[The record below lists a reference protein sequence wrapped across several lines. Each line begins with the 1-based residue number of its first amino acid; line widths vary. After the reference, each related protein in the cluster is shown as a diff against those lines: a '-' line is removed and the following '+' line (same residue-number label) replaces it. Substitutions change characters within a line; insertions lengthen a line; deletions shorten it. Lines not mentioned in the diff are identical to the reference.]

1 MEHVGFFL
9 LLWFIVGFV
18 VALVVG
24 KILREANT
32 RDTKPS
38 IAVGRPE
45 RRVQV
50 RRARDR
56 GVEVPWHQVDQ
67 RHGFGRRLEV
77 RMSGLMSRHWKP
89 FSVLTASLAI
99 ALLLVS
105 APAGARTWSEA
116 GLEVDNYKAV
126 RLRIENL
133 SGSAKEF
140 LTERRIRNYIELRL
154 RSVGLTL
161 DSGPDAYL
169 YINVTVLPIEIGTR
183 TTAVNYMVSLDFR
196 RAFDFK
202 AGGQT
207 FRFVGPAWYAAPFLG
222 VSTEANVAA
231 TVLKT
236 LDSQVGEF
244 LNEYLKTNQK

>member
-32 RDTKPS
+32 RDDKPL
-38 IAVGRPE
+38 I
-45 RRVQV
+45 
-50 RRARDR
+50 
-56 GVEVPWHQVDQ
+56 
-67 RHGFGRRLEV
+67 RL
-77 RMSGLMSRHWKP
+77 
-89 FSVLTASLAI
+89 LTASLAI

-126 RLRIENL
+126 RLRIEDL

-140 LTERRIRNYIELRL
+140 LTERRIRNHIESRL
-154 RSVGLTL
+154 RSVGLTP